1 MTKTNTFI
9 GCLTGAYSYQQE
21 DSNYVR
27 LTLQIHLFS
36 LFLYKME
43 AEVKNGGYQG
53 VVPVAE
59 KQTAFITVAEILIHS
74 CYFREIAEA
83 K

>member
-1 MTKTNTFI
+1 
-9 GCLTGAYSYQQE
+9 
-21 DSNYVR
+21 
-27 LTLQIHLFS
+27 
-36 LFLYKME
+36 ME